1 MEPNQERYNSQDQ
14 NDPFFSDKIIINEET
29 EILMEESEDELIETV
44 EPLKLLYGIC
54 MKCGQRRSYYRWC
67 ILCERKQSEENFKNW
82 TSGNNDIDEFI
93 KHSQFHSSGPQTFLE
108 WIPFNRLEN
117 TKYLSK
123 ASRSTVYS
131 AIWKDGPRVLW
142 NHQNQEY
149 KRSKA
154 QVLVKLYHE
163 DQVNEILNELK
174 IYLDCYA
181 RDCALLIQFYGI
193 SQHPGHKAY
202 LLIKQYAQNDSLHNY
217 ILHNFKSLDWEIKLH
232 LLLYLAEDLKALHNS
247 DYVHRNLN
255 PPNVFVF
262 ENGLCAIGSYSKCR
276 KDLSSPNAEE
286 IFGWQRY
293 MAPEFL
299 RYKPY
304 TKASDI
310 YSFGMIMYT
319 VGTGMIPYNQSH
331 DDQYLTLDVCLGL
344 RPKIPVNIPESFS
357 ELVIRC
363 WKDEPE
369 SRPNIHEIHNSL
381 MNWWSSIY
389 NKCLNSTCLEF
400 FAANDRD
407 HINLKSQKIVQQKSE
422 NDKPLILPDLKNLEP
437 LELIKF
443 IISNHFVKYINRDEL
458 STTME
463 HIGSGHFGTISKT
476 IWKKTNDRVVCKR
489 LKNIESINNKLVE
502 AFLHELS
509 MHRRLDFCSRIIR
522 ILGISFDETTE
533 EYLFVM
539 QYADGGD
546 LRNYLQQNFSRLK
559 WEDKIR
565 LAHQITEGIN
575 YLHEE
580 NILHRDL
587 HSKNIVIHQGEAK
600 IIDLGIAKSTETE
613 TNLHPGVFGMISY
626 IDPKLLE
633 NCSYKYD
640 KKSDIYSLGVLM
652 WELSSGCP
660 PFNNNEDLILLR
672 INLICGAREVPIPD
686 TPIEY
691 LNLYKSCWD
700 NIPDLRPSIKQVFNK
715 LGKMFNFPNNTIHD
729 DNNDPLILQDSI
741 NKSEI
746 EQSSSNTDIDYYED
760 STIQEL
766 VF

>member
-1 MEPNQERYNSQDQ
+1 MEPNQECYNSQDP

-93 KHSQFHSSGPQTFLE
+93 KHSQFYSSGPQTFLE

-117 TKYLSK
+117 IKYLSK

-131 AIWKDGPRVLW
+131 AIWKDGPRILW

-149 KRSKA
+149 KRSKT

-181 RDCALLIQFYGI
+181 QDYALLIQFYG
-193 SQHPGHKAY
+193 
-202 LLIKQYAQNDSLHNY
+202 NDSLHNY

-247 DYVHRNLN
+247 GYVHRNLN
-255 PPNVFVF
+255 PPNVLVF

-319 VGTGMIPYNQSH
+319 VGTGMIPYNKSH
-331 DDQYLTLDVCLGL
+331 DDQYLTLDVCIGL

-363 WKDEPE
+363 WNDEPE
-369 SRPNIHEIHNSL
+369 SRPNIHEIHNTL

-389 NKCLNSTCLEF
+389 NKCPNSTCLEF
-400 FAANDRD
+400 LAANDRD
-407 HINLKSQKIVQQKSE
+407 HINLKSQKIIQQKPE

-539 QYADGGD
+539 QYAD
-546 LRNYLQQNFSRLK
+546 
-559 WEDKIR
+559 
-565 LAHQITEGIN
+565 EGIN

-672 INLICGAREVPIPD
+672 INLICGAREVSIPD

-715 LGKMFNFPNNTIHD
+715 LGKMLNFPNDTIYD

-746 EQSSSNTDIDYYED
+746 EQSSSNTDIDYED
-760 STIQEL
+760 PTIKEL
-766 VF
+766 VL

>member
-1 MEPNQERYNSQDQ
+1 MEPNQECYNSQDP

-54 MKCGQRRSYYRWC
+54 MKCGQRRSYYR
-67 ILCERKQSEENFKNW
+67 
-82 TSGNNDIDEFI
+82 
-93 KHSQFHSSGPQTFLE
+93 
-108 WIPFNRLEN
+108 
-117 TKYLSK
+117 K

-131 AIWKDGPRVLW
+131 AIWKDGPRILW

-149 KRSKA
+149 KRSKT

-181 RDCALLIQFYGI
+181 QD
-193 SQHPGHKAY
+193 
-202 LLIKQYAQNDSLHNY
+202 YA
-217 ILHNFKSLDWEIKLH
+217 FLDWEIKLH

-247 DYVHRNLN
+247 GYVHRNLN
-255 PPNVFVF
+255 PPNVLVF

-319 VGTGMIPYNQSH
+319 VGTGMIPYNKSH
-331 DDQYLTLDVCLGL
+331 DDQYLTLDVCIGL

-363 WKDEPE
+363 WNDEPE
-369 SRPNIHEIHNSL
+369 SRPNIHEIHNTL

-389 NKCLNSTCLEF
+389 NKCPNSTCLEF
-400 FAANDRD
+400 LAANDRD
-407 HINLKSQKIVQQKSE
+407 HINLKSQKIIQQKPE

-463 HIGSGHFGTISKT
+463 HIG
-476 IWKKTNDRVVCKR
+476 
-489 LKNIESINNKLVE
+489 
-502 AFLHELS
+502 
-509 MHRRLDFCSRIIR
+509 
-522 ILGISFDETTE
+522 ISFDETTE

-539 QYADGGD
+539 QYADGGI
-546 LRNYLQQNFSRLK
+546 Y
-559 WEDKIR
+559 
-565 LAHQITEGIN
+565 
-575 YLHEE
+575 
-580 NILHRDL
+580 
-587 HSKNIVIHQGEAK
+587 VI
-600 IIDLGIAKSTETE
+600 I
-613 TNLHPGVFGMISY
+613 
-626 IDPKLLE
+626 
-633 NCSYKYD
+633 
-640 KKSDIYSLGVLM
+640 
-652 WELSSGCP
+652 
-660 PFNNNEDLILLR
+660 
-672 INLICGAREVPIPD
+672 
-686 TPIEY
+686 
-691 LNLYKSCWD
+691 
-700 NIPDLRPSIKQVFNK
+700 FNK
-715 LGKMFNFPNNTIHD
+715 IF
-729 DNNDPLILQDSI
+729 QD
-741 NKSEI
+741 
-746 EQSSSNTDIDYYED
+746 
-760 STIQEL
+760 
-766 VF
+766 

>member
-1 MEPNQERYNSQDQ
+1 
-14 NDPFFSDKIIINEET
+14 
-29 EILMEESEDELIETV
+29 
-44 EPLKLLYGIC
+44 

-67 ILCERKQSEENFKNW
+67 ILCERKQSEDNFKNW
-82 TSGNNDIDEFI
+82 TSGNNDIDVFI
-93 KHSQFHSSGPQTFLE
+93 KHSQFYSSGPQTFLE

-117 TKYLSK
+117 IKYLSK

-131 AIWKDGPRVLW
+131 AIWKDGPRILW

-149 KRSKA
+149 KRSKT

-193 SQHPGHKAY
+193 SQHPDHKAY

-217 ILHNFKSLDWEIKLH
+217 ILYNFKSLDWEIKLH

-247 DYVHRNLN
+247 GYVHRNLN
-255 PPNVFVF
+255 PPNVLVF

-331 DDQYLTLDVCLGL
+331 DVQYLTLDVCLGL

-363 WKDEPE
+363 WNNEPE
-369 SRPNIHEIHNSL
+369 SRPNIHEIHNTL

-389 NKCLNSTCLEF
+389 NKCPNSTCLEF
-400 FAANDRD
+400 LAANDRD
-407 HINLKSQKIVQQKSE
+407 HINLKSQKIIQQKPE

-660 PFNNNEDLILLR
+660 PFNNEDLILLR
-672 INLICGAREVPIPD
+672 INLICGAREDPIPD
-686 TPIEY
+686 MPIEY

-715 LGKMFNFPNNTIHD
+715 LDKMLNFPN
-729 DNNDPLILQDSI
+729 DNNDHLILQGNQVI
-741 NKSEI
+741 NFI
-746 EQSSSNTDIDYYED
+746 TLNIILY
-760 STIQEL
+760 
-766 VF
+766 V